1 MTEANVATLRA
12 GYDALNRGNL
22 CEVMALIDD
31 DITFDPGLLSPDS
44 DASAR
49 GRDRFRALVQS
60 WLDAFDD
67 FRIEPLDV
75 TQDGDKLVAAVRQSG
90 RGRGSGVDIAVEI
103 AHVWTVRDGQAI
115 RLESYP
121 NLQAAREAVS
131 PARKTR
137 E

>member
-1 MTEANVATLRA
+1 VTEANVATLRA
-12 GYDALNRGNL
+12 GYEALNRGDL
-22 CEVMALIDD
+22 SEVMALIDD
-31 DITFDPGLLSPDS
+31 DITFDPGPLSPDS

-49 GRDRFRALVQS
+49 GRDGFRALVQS
-60 WLDAFDD
+60 WLDAFED

-75 TQDGDKLVAAVRQSG
+75 TEDGDKLVAAVRQSG

-121 NLQAAREAVS
+121 NVQAAREAVLR
-131 PARKTR
+131 AR
-137 E
+137 